1 MMQFVSEDI
10 EQYCKDFSGQDS
22 ELLKELSQAT
32 WEMEEI
38 PQMLCG
44 SLVGGLLQFL
54 IKISGAERVLEIGM
68 FTGYSTLK
76 MAEALPDDGEI
87 HSCELMENHVKTA
100 KGWFE
105 KSEVNYKIHIH
116 EGDAIKTLEEFRV
129 GTFDMIFVDAD
140 KTGYPEYYRKGNA
153 LLKKG
158 GIAVFDNMLWSGT
171 VLNPDDKE
179 SKSLRETAE
188 LIKNNHRLEPLLL
201 PVRDGVMIYR
211 KVN

>member
-1 MMQFVSEDI
+1 L
-10 EQYCKDFSGQDS
+10 GDS
-22 ELLKELSQAT
+22 KLLTELSKST
-32 WEMEEI
+32 WESEEI

-44 SLVGGLLQFL
+44 SLVGGLLQML
-54 IKISGAERVLEIGM
+54 IKISGAKRVLETGM

-87 HSCELMENHVKTA
+87 HSCELMEKHILTA
-100 KGWFE
+100 KGWFK
-105 KSEVNYKIHIH
+105 KSDVNHKITVHQ
-116 EGDAIKTLEEFRV
+116 GSALTSLENFRA
-129 GTFDMIFVDAD
+129 GSFDMMFVDAD
-140 KTGYPEYYRKGNA
+140 KTGYPEYYKRGTA

-171 VLNPDDKE
+171 VMDPKDEDAKA
-179 SKSLRETAE
+179 LRETAE

>member
-1 MMQFVSEDI
+1 MYFVSEDI

-76 MAEALPDDGEI
+76 MAEALPDNGEI

>member
-1 MMQFVSEDI
+1 MQFVSEDI
-10 EQYCKDFSGQDS
+10 EQYCKDYSGQDS
-22 ELLKELSQAT
+22 NLLKELSKTTWAT
-32 WEMEEI
+32 EEI

-87 HSCELMENHVKTA
+87 HSCELMQKHIDTA
-100 KGWFE
+100 KRWFQQ
-105 KSEVNYKIHIH
+105 SRVNHKIHVH
-116 EGDAIKTLEEFRV
+116 HGEAVKTLEEFKKRS
-129 GTFDMIFVDAD
+129 FDLMFVDAD
-140 KTGYPEYYRKGNA
+140 KVNYPKYHQKGMT

-158 GIAVFDNMLWSGT
+158 GLAVFDNMLWSGT
-171 VLNPDDKE
+171 VLNPDDRE
-179 SKSLRETAE
+179 SKALRETAE
-188 LIKNNHRLEPLLL
+188 LIKNNPRLEQLLL

-211 KVN
+211 KLK

>member
-1 MMQFVSEDI
+1 MYFVSEDI

-68 FTGYSTLK
+68 FTGYSILK

>member
-1 MMQFVSEDI
+1 MYFVSEDI

-68 FTGYSTLK
+68 FTGYSTLN
-76 MAEALPDDGEI
+76 MAEALPDRGEI

>member
-1 MMQFVSEDI
+1 MYFVSEDI

-116 EGDAIKTLEEFRV
+116 EGDAIKTLEEFRI